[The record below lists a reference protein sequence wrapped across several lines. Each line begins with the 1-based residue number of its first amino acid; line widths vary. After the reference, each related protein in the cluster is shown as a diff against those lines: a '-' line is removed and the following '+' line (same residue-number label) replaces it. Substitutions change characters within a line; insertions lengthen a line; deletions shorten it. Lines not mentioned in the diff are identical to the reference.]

1 MIETATIERA
11 VVKVPGLRRQRML
24 AALTQADLAD
34 AAGVQR
40 ATISRLEHGE
50 EAFPTTVR
58 KLASALGCRP
68 AELIE
73 PERT

>member
-11 VVKVPGLRRQRML
+11 VVKVPGLRRQRVL
-24 AALTQADLAD
+24 AALTQADLAE

-40 ATISRLEHGE
+40 ATIGRLERGE

-58 KLASALGCRP
+58 KLAVALGCSPRD
-68 AELIE
+68 LIE
-73 PERT
+73 PERL